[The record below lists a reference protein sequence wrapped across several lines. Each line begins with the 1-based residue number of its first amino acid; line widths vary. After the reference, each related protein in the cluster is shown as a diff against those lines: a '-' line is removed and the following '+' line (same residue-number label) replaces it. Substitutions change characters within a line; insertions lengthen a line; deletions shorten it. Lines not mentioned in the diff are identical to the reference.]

1 MVETAIIIT
10 TFSSVVAGFD
20 GEQVSLCNEAMN
32 MKSEQL
38 KLTDTTRKRILEQ
51 WRSKGMAYT
60 TQQWEC
66 LITRLEQREA
76 YDKAMVTCIPE

>member
-20 GEQVSLCNEAMN
+20 GEQVSLCKEAMN